1 MNSITQK
8 LRRTGQRTRQFLI
21 ITGFIMA
28 GTLLHAGPLGFLE
41 PYNFMIE
48 SEPLL
53 SKAEWQWNFLT
64 QTCFDTQ
71 SFDEGGL
78 PVNALQIYETQQNI
92 LGLFQGAGAT
102 SQFNQLVNSLA
113 GGPGGG
119 VNNSQNGLFTPT
131 GDFFG
136 YQVAFL
142 SSYRFHQN
150 CYFKVSLP
158 VYNLQLSNVTW
169 TYTGNNTTF
178 SGQQIEAEL
187 VNSFMTDAKDLFGL
201 SLGGWKTSGI
211 GDLAML
217 LDYIGDYPQGRSVLR
232 NVRVHFRLGLT
243 FPTGQLGDE
252 NVIMPQPLG
261 ADGSVTMPFGG
272 GLDINLGR
280 YFQCGF
286 RGQFSYIWGNEKL
299 RRVPTFENQTN
310 LMFPQVVS
318 TFKNNGITQTFDL
331 YAQIYNVISG
341 LSFKAAYEYYFKSQ
355 DSISLNLPGFN
366 YGLLNSNI
374 SLDEVTR
381 HNMILLLSFDS
392 AFLEKFDKIHP
403 QVGVYVNLPFNGS
416 IATSVATAGVQLSL
430 DW

>member
-1 MNSITQK
+1 MNAMTQK
-8 LRRTGQRTRQFLI
+8 LQRTGQQARRFLI
-21 ITGFIMA
+21 ITGFIIA
-28 GTLLHAGPLGFLE
+28 GSLLDAAPLGFLE

-53 SKAEWQWNFLT
+53 PQAKWQWNFLT
-64 QTCFDTQ
+64 QTAFNTQ
-71 SFDEGGL
+71 SYDLDGL
-78 PVNALQIYETQQNI
+78 EVNPLQIYEQQQNI
-92 LGLFQGAGAT
+92 LGLFQGVGGQ
-102 SQFNQLVNSLA
+102 SQFNQLVNALA
-113 GGPGGG
+113 AGPGGG
-119 VNNSQNGLFTPT
+119 VNNTENGLFTPT
-131 GDFFG
+131 GDFSG

-142 SSYRFHQN
+142 SSYRFHKH

-158 VYNLQLSNVTW
+158 VYNLQLSNVVW
-169 TYTGNNTTF
+169 NYTGNNTTF
-178 SGQQIEAEL
+178 SGQQIETEL
-187 VNSFMTDAKDLFGL
+187 INSFMTDAENIFGL
-201 SLGGWKTSGI
+201 SLGGWKTSGL

-299 RRVPTFENQTN
+299 RRVPTFENQTT
-310 LMFPQVVS
+310 LMFPRVVS

-331 YAQIYNVISG
+331 YAQIYNVIAG

-355 DSISLNLPGFN
+355 DSISVNLPAFN
-366 YGLLNSNI
+366 YALLNSNI

-416 IATSVATAGVQLSL
+416 FATSAATAGVQLSL

>member
-1 MNSITQK
+1 MNK
-8 LRRTGQRTRQFLI
+8 KFLMLM
-21 ITGFIMA
+21 GFIIV
-28 GTLLHAGPLGFLE
+28 GSWLHAGPLGFLE

-48 SEPLL
+48 SEPVTPQ
-53 SKAEWQWNFLT
+53 SKLQWNFFT
-64 QTCFDTQ
+64 QTCFDTE
-71 SFDEGGL
+71 SFDVDGL
-78 PVNALQIYETQQNI
+78 PVNALQIYETQQNL
-92 LGLFQGAGAT
+92 LGLFQGVGGE

-131 GDFFG
+131 GDFSG

-142 SSYRFHQN
+142 GSYKFHNN

-158 VYNLQLSNVTW
+158 VYNLQLSNVVW

-178 SGQQIEAEL
+178 SGQQIETEL
-187 VNSFMTDAKDLFGL
+187 VNSFMTDAQDLFNL
-201 SLGGWKTSGI
+201 SLSGWKSSGL
-211 GDLAML
+211 GDLACL
-217 LDYIGDYPQGRSVLR
+217 LDYIGDYPQGRTLLR

-243 FPTGQLGDE
+243 FPTGLVANE
-252 NVIMPQPLG
+252 NLIMSQPFG

-299 RRVPTFENQTN
+299 RRVPTFDTQTT
-310 LMFPQVVS
+310 LMFPVVLS
-318 TFKNNGITQTFDL
+318 TFKNYGMTQTFDL
-331 YAQIYNVISG
+331 YAQMYNVFAG
-341 LSFKAAYEYYFKSQ
+341 LSLKAAYEYYFKAQ
-355 DSISLNLPGFN
+355 DSISVNLPGFN
-366 YGLLNSNI
+366 YTLINTNLG
-374 SLDEVTR
+374 LDEVTR

-392 AFLEKFDKIHP
+392 AFLSKFDKIHP
-403 QVGVYVNLPFNGS
+403 QFSLYVNLPFNGS
-416 IATSVATAGVQLSL
+416 FTTLASTVGAQLSL